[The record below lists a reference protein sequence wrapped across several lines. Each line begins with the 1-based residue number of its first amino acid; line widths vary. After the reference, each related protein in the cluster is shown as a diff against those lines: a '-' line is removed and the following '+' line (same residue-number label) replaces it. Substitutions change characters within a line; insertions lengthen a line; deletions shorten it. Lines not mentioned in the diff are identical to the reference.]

1 MFYWINECSIILLH
15 EFLRLLNPKNPKPY
29 FSGGHMTPKEITQRR
44 LEMYLKA
51 EADITLHGQTVE
63 LEGMRVTRA
72 DLDVIRKMIAN
83 IRKELDRIEQDESG
97 RRRPRIRQIVPV

>member
-1 MFYWINECSIILLH
+1 
-15 EFLRLLNPKNPKPY
+15 
-29 FSGGHMTPKEITQRR
+29 MTPKEITQRR
-44 LEMYLKA
+44 LELYLKA

-83 IRKELDRIEQDESG
+83 IRKELDRIEADEAG
-97 RRRPRIRQIVPV
+97 RRRPRIRQVVPC

>member
-1 MFYWINECSIILLH
+1 
-15 EFLRLLNPKNPKPY
+15 
-29 FSGGHMTPKEITQRR
+29 MTPKEITQRR
-44 LEMYLKA
+44 LELYLKA

-63 LEGMRVTRA
+63 LEGMRITRA

-97 RRRPRIRQIVPV
+97 RRRPRIRQVVPI

>member
-1 MFYWINECSIILLH
+1 
-15 EFLRLLNPKNPKPY
+15 
-29 FSGGHMTPKEITQRR
+29 MTPKEITQRR

-51 EADITLHGQTVE
+51 ESDITLHGQTVE

-83 IRKELDRIEQDESG
+83 IRKELERIDADEAG
-97 RRRPRIRQIVPV
+97 RRRPRIRSVVPV

>member
-1 MFYWINECSIILLH
+1 
-15 EFLRLLNPKNPKPY
+15 
-29 FSGGHMTPKEITQRR
+29 MTPKEITQKR
-44 LEMYLKA
+44 LELYLKA

-83 IRKELDRIEQDESG
+83 IRKELDRIDADESG
-97 RRRPRIRQIVPV
+97 RRRPRIRQVVPC

>member
-1 MFYWINECSIILLH
+1 
-15 EFLRLLNPKNPKPY
+15 
-29 FSGGHMTPKEITQRR
+29 MTPKEITQRR
-44 LEMYLKA
+44 LELYLKA

-63 LEGMRVTRA
+63 LEGMRITRA

-97 RRRPRIRQIVPV
+97 RRRPRIRQVVPR

>member
-1 MFYWINECSIILLH
+1 
-15 EFLRLLNPKNPKPY
+15 
-29 FSGGHMTPKEITQRR
+29 MTPKEITQRR
-44 LEMYLKA
+44 LELYLKA

-83 IRKELDRIEQDESG
+83 IRKELDRIDDDEAG
-97 RRRPRIRQIVPV
+97 RRRPRIRQAVPV

>member
-1 MFYWINECSIILLH
+1 
-15 EFLRLLNPKNPKPY
+15 
-29 FSGGHMTPKEITQRR
+29 MTPKEITLRR
-44 LEMYLKA
+44 LELYLKA

-83 IRKELDRIEQDESG
+83 IRKELDRIEADEIG
-97 RRRPRIRQIVPV
+97 RRRPRIRQAVPV

>member
-1 MFYWINECSIILLH
+1 
-15 EFLRLLNPKNPKPY
+15 
-29 FSGGHMTPKEITQRR
+29 MTPKEITQRR
-44 LEMYLKA
+44 LELYLKA

-63 LEGMRVTRA
+63 LEGMRITRA

-97 RRRPRIRQIVPV
+97 RRRPRIRTVVPC

>member
-1 MFYWINECSIILLH
+1 
-15 EFLRLLNPKNPKPY
+15 
-29 FSGGHMTPKEITQRR
+29 MTPKEITQRR

>member
-1 MFYWINECSIILLH
+1 
-15 EFLRLLNPKNPKPY
+15 
-29 FSGGHMTPKEITQRR
+29 MTPKEITQRR
-44 LEMYLKA
+44 LELYLKA

-63 LEGMRVTRA
+63 LEGLRITRA

-97 RRRPRIRQIVPV
+97 RRRPRIRQVVPR

>member
-1 MFYWINECSIILLH
+1 
-15 EFLRLLNPKNPKPY
+15 
-29 FSGGHMTPKEITQRR
+29 MTPKEITQRR
-44 LEMYLKA
+44 LELYLKA

-83 IRKELDRIEQDESG
+83 IRKELDRIEAEESD
-97 RRRPRIRQIVPV
+97 RRRPRIRTVVPL

>member
-1 MFYWINECSIILLH
+1 
-15 EFLRLLNPKNPKPY
+15 
-29 FSGGHMTPKEITQRR
+29 MTPKEITQRR

-97 RRRPRIRQIVPV
+97 RRRPRIRQVVPV

>member
-1 MFYWINECSIILLH
+1 MF
-15 EFLRLLNPKNPKPY
+15 
-29 FSGGHMTPKEITQRR
+29 MTPKEITKRR
-44 LEMYLKA
+44 LELYLKA

-83 IRKELDRIEQDESG
+83 IRKELDRIEADEAG
-97 RRRPRIRQIVPV
+97 RRRPRIRQVVPC

>member
-1 MFYWINECSIILLH
+1 
-15 EFLRLLNPKNPKPY
+15 
-29 FSGGHMTPKEITQRR
+29 MTPKEITQRR
-44 LEMYLKA
+44 LELYLKA

-63 LEGMRVTRA
+63 LEGMRITRA

-97 RRRPRIRQIVPV
+97 RRRPRIRQVVPC

>member
-1 MFYWINECSIILLH
+1 
-15 EFLRLLNPKNPKPY
+15 
-29 FSGGHMTPKEITQRR
+29 MTPKEITQRR
-44 LEMYLKA
+44 LELYLKA

-83 IRKELDRIEQDESG
+83 IRKELDRIEADESG
-97 RRRPRIRQIVPV
+97 KRRPRIRQVVPV

>member
-1 MFYWINECSIILLH
+1 
-15 EFLRLLNPKNPKPY
+15 
-29 FSGGHMTPKEITQRR
+29 MTPKEITLRR
-44 LEMYLKA
+44 LEQYLKA

-83 IRKELDRIEQDESG
+83 IRKELERIDADELG
-97 RRRPRIRQIVPV
+97 RRRPRIRQVVPV